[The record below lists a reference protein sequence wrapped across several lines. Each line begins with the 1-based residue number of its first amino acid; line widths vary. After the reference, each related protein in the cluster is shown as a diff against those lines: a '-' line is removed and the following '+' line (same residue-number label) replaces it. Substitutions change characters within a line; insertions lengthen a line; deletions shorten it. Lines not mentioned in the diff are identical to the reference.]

1 MLGHVR
7 ELPPSERLKSAT
19 VLRAEETAAPDPWH
33 LNGLICAATARAAT
47 HPPLLTPSV
56 ASAAY
61 ISTGAICS
69 SRSTPKLLAAL
80 FSCTRTHQQAS
91 YGHDWPTPCAVSD
104 GGAR

>member
-7 ELPPSERLKSAT
+7 ELPPRERLKSAT
-19 VLRAEETAAPDPWH
+19 VLRAEETAAPYQQH
-33 LNGLICAATARAAT
+33 LNGLICAATP
-47 HPPLLTPSV
+47 PPLLTPSV

-69 SRSTPKLLAAL
+69 SRSTPKRLAAL